1 MPLKNEISYEKIV
14 SLIDEAKKLGA
25 KSVIVIGGGEP
36 TIYPK
41 FKKLIQYI
49 ANKNL
54 VPVIFTNTQTMTVE
68 LAKFLFKHN
77 VSVITKIDSL
87 DEKIQDELVGSS
99 GALKR
104 IMRGIYNLQ
113 KVGYAEKAMKGKL
126 KLGASCVVNKKN
138 INQVEKIWRFC
149 RERNIFPNI
158 EMMVPNGRGKDDQNL
173 ILSREEWRVLKTS
186 LLKIDEKEYGY
197 TWLPYTPLISA
208 GCFQVMY
215 NLYITVRGVVRP
227 CSSIHYDKINI
238 SDYSLSEIIKLP
250 FFQKARNIEKYLRGK
265 CHKCE
270 YHSECIG
277 CRGLAF
283 SCAVNEGEN
292 PEMALCSEDPA
303 CFKK

>member
-1 MPLKNEISYEKIV
+1 MKMKNKPKSPPTLEGYYYSPDQARRCRDQGHLLSIRVETSLRCNLRCRYCCNRSGMPLKNEISYEKIV

-113 KVGYAEKAMKGKL
+113 KVGYE
-126 KLGASCVVNKKN
+126 
-138 INQVEKIWRFC
+138 
-149 RERNIFPNI
+149 
-158 EMMVPNGRGKDDQNL
+158 
-173 ILSREEWRVLKTS
+173 
-186 LLKIDEKEYGY
+186 
-197 TWLPYTPLISA
+197 
-208 GCFQVMY
+208 
-215 NLYITVRGVVRP
+215 
-227 CSSIHYDKINI
+227 
-238 SDYSLSEIIKLP
+238 
-250 FFQKARNIEKYLRGK
+250 
-265 CHKCE
+265 
-270 YHSECIG
+270 
-277 CRGLAF
+277 
-283 SCAVNEGEN
+283 
-292 PEMALCSEDPA
+292 
-303 CFKK
+303 